1 MAGNLKQ
8 RTAGF
13 VRWTAAY
20 GKKQWTVLFIYLFI
34 HLFICSFIHLFIY
47 SFIHLF
53 IYSFI
58 HLFVYLFLF
67 IYLLIY
73 LIVYIVYIYIHSDI
87 LHSAIFKFANMGRYA
102 TSYADL

>member
-20 GKKQWTVLFIYLFI
+20 GKKQWTVLFIYL
-34 HLFICSFIHLFIY
+34 FIHLFIY

-73 LIVYIVYIYIHSDI
+73 LIVYIVYIYIHSDK

>member
-47 SFIHLF
+47 SFICLF
-53 IYSFI
+53 I
-58 HLFVYLFLF
+58 FVYLFT
-67 IYLLIY
+67 Y